1 MPETF
6 DITLTE
12 YILDLLNSL
21 PYMAFSEFCSTF
33 VSQSGFPQAIAKLY
47 HQYVQISGRLEAD
60 KWFLILKP
68 CQNCPPWVIEGVFC
82 CLLLLMAIN
91 KIKVS
96 LRDKGFMRHS
106 TFWKKDVMKINR
118 QGQAK
123 VLTEGELKD
132 LFTVGLITTR
142 DRLLFGICL
151 YTGCRIG
158 EACSLKWRDI
168 VEGAIT
174 FRIENT
180 KTKSSRTVAMSP
192 ALQGLLAEYG
202 QAVERERFASV
213 YLFRGKRVGSHLCPS
228 MAHKI
233 LKGATERIGVMG
245 VSTHSFRRTAL
256 TMMCRKG
263 VNLRV
268 IQKISGHKN
277 LNVLAHYL
285 EVSEQEKEAA
295 LAMIEF

>member
-1 MPETF
+1 M
-6 DITLTE
+6 
-12 YILDLLNSL
+12 
-21 PYMAFSEFCSTF
+21 
-33 VSQSGFPQAIAKLY
+33 
-47 HQYVQISGRLEAD
+47 
-60 KWFLILKP
+60 
-68 CQNCPPWVIEGVFC
+68 
-82 CLLLLMAIN
+82 
-91 KIKVS
+91 KIK
-96 LRDKGFMRHS
+96 G
-106 TFWKKDVMKINR
+106 

-123 VLTEGELKD
+123 VLTEGELGD
-132 LFTVGLITTR
+132 LFSVGLITPR

-158 EACSLKWRDI
+158 EACSLRWRDI

-180 KTKSSRTVAMSP
+180 KTRSSRTVAMSL
-192 ALQGLLAEYG
+192 ALLGLLGEYR
-202 QAVERERFASV
+202 QVEERERFGSV

>member
-1 MPETF
+1 M
-6 DITLTE
+6 
-12 YILDLLNSL
+12 
-21 PYMAFSEFCSTF
+21 
-33 VSQSGFPQAIAKLY
+33 
-47 HQYVQISGRLEAD
+47 
-60 KWFLILKP
+60 
-68 CQNCPPWVIEGVFC
+68 
-82 CLLLLMAIN
+82 
-91 KIKVS
+91 KV
-96 LRDKGFMRHS
+96 
-106 TFWKKDVMKINR
+106 NR

-123 VLTEGELKD
+123 VLTEGELGD
-132 LFTVGLITTR
+132 LFSVGLLTPR

-158 EACSLKWRDI
+158 EACSLRWRDI
-168 VEGAIT
+168 VEEVIV

-180 KTKSSRTVAMSP
+180 KTRASRSVAMSL
-192 ALQGLLAEYG
+192 ALQGLLADYRLE
-202 QAVERERFASV
+202 QEQERFSSLYV
-213 YLFRGKRVGSHLCPS
+213 FRGKRVGSHLCPS

-233 LKGATERIGVMG
+233 LKAATDRIGVQG

-268 IQKISGHKN
+268 IQKISGHKS

-285 EVSEQEKEAA
+285 EVSEQEKAAA